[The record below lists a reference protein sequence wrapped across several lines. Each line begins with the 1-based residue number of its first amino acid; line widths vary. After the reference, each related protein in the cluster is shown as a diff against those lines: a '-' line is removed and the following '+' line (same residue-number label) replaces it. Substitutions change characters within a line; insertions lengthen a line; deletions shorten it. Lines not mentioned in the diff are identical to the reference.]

1 MQYDVV
7 IIGSGVAGLTAGIY
21 SARGGLKAV
30 ILENSALGGT
40 TATLASIENYPGYLG
55 KSGSELVQ
63 SMITQVVNLSIPIEF
78 ESIKEINYKDKVIY
92 TENGQELTYKA
103 LIIATGNS
111 YKTLGLKSEQSLKF
125 KGVSYCA
132 VCDGNLYRGKK
143 IVVVTSGEIGK
154 ESIEYLSNL
163 TNDITILDISSI
175 YRNKQNKVYSNVEV
189 KEILG
194 ADYVEGIQFN
204 SDGKEYSLE
213 CQAVFVCLGKH
224 SDTRLFDS
232 CIKLNNGKIIT
243 DEDMKTNIDG
253 VYAVGDIR
261 DKKLRQVVTACADG
275 AIAGTEV
282 IKYINGLKA

>member
-21 SARGGLKAV
+21 SARGGLKTV

-63 SMITQVVNLSIPIEF
+63 SMITQVINLSIPIEF
-78 ESIKEINYKDKVIY
+78 ENIQKIDYKNKIIY
-92 TENGQELTYKA
+92 TENGQELTYGA

-143 IVVVTSGEIGK
+143 IVVVTSGATGK

-163 TNDITILDISSI
+163 TEDITILDITSKYI
-175 YRNKQNKVYSNVEV
+175 NEQNKVYSNVEV

-194 ADYVEGIQFN
+194 KDYVEGIQFN
-204 SDGKEYSLE
+204 SDGKEYNIE
-213 CQAVFVCLGKH
+213 CQAVFVCLGKY
-224 SDTRLFDS
+224 SDTSLFDG

-282 IKYINGLKA
+282 IKYVNGLKF

>member
-21 SARGGLKAV
+21 SARGGLKTV

-63 SMITQVVNLSIPIEF
+63 SMITQVINLSVPIEF
-78 ESIKEINYKDKVIY
+78 ENIQEIDYKNKIIY
-92 TENGQELTYKA
+92 TENGQKLTYKA

-111 YKTLGLKSEQSLKF
+111 YKTLGLKSEQRLKF

-143 IVVVTSGEIGK
+143 IVVVTSGATGK

-163 TNDITILDISSI
+163 TDDITILDITSK
-175 YRNKQNKVYSNVEV
+175 YKNEQNKVYNNVKI

-194 ADYVEGIQFN
+194 KDCVEGIQYD
-204 SDGKEYSLE
+204 SDGREYNLE
-213 CQAVFVCLGKH
+213 CQAVFVCLGKY
-224 SDTRLFDS
+224 SDTSLFDS
-232 CIKLNNGKIIT
+232 SIKLNNGKITT

-282 IKYINGLKA
+282 IKYINGLKS